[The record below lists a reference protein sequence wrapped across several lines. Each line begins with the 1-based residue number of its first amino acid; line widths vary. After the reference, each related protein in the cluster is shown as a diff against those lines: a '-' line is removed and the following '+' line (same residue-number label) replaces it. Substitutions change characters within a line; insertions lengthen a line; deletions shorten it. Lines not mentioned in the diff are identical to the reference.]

1 MRRILLLTTLAAMMA
16 AALALSGVA
25 QGAPVGGSADAKCLA
40 EAAKTVEQPGFN
52 PADYAFHGGTE
63 LDNNFDGRATA
74 GPDVFCGF
82 GGFDV
87 ISNLNAGDI
96 FLGGEGDDGVST
108 NNGIFFG
115 GEGGD
120 SVDTNSLTGT
130 FNGGA
135 GSDFVDDNIG
145 AFNGEVGDDTVQT
158 NNGTFNG
165 GAGDDFVGN
174 NIGTFDGGAGSD
186 FVSEGCG
193 PTINVEQVPPP
204 C

>member
-115 GEGGD
+115 GAGGD
-120 SVDTNSLTGT
+120 I
-130 FNGGA
+130 
-135 GSDFVDDNIG
+135 VDDNIG